1 MGARRNEK
9 REEEWEMKEKRTGGV
24 RMGKLGGN

>member
-9 REEEWEMKEKRTGGV
+9 REGEWEMKAKRTNGV
-24 RMGKLGGN
+24 RMGKFGSN